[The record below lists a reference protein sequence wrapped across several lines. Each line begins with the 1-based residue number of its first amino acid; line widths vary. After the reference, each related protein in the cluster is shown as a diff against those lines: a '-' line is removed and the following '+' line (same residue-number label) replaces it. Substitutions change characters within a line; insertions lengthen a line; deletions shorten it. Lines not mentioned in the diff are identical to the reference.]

1 MTHPTPE
8 PEALRLADA
17 LNNLEATGACSDSVA
32 LTDWSWQQAEL
43 AAAELR
49 RLHPFEAECERL
61 KAICVAVHD
70 RLLRGDDDRELLAML
85 EEAWKK

>member
-1 MTHPTPE
+1 MTHPDTK
-8 PEALRLADA
+8 PEALRIADA
-17 LNNLEATGACSDSVA
+17 VFAHNKWLWRRYDGAHAQCMAD
-32 LTDWSWQQAEL
+32 
-43 AAAELR
+43 AAYELR

-70 RLLRGDDDRELLAML
+70 RLLRGEDDRDLLAML

>member
-1 MTHPTPE
+1 MTHPDTK

-17 LNNLEATGACSDSVA
+17 IDPFTRKQCPDHLTSKVA
-32 LTDWSWQQAEL
+32 AD
-43 AAAELR
+43 ELR

-70 RLLRGDDDRELLAML
+70 RLLRGDDDRELMAML